1 VTERTYFL
9 AREELLN
16 VGFSRKAAR
25 QFEDMQMQVASS
37 DDTIQ
42 ANIEG
47 TTILKDATYLTLSA
61 NAELPNERVL
71 TLGSGLAFDLSTQG
85 TVKLDTTGLVR
96 AAGGH
101 TITLVGAGDSEVLMP
116 LAGRLATIANAETL
130 ENKTLASP
138 LLSDLV
144 NAIDDTAA
152 ASASVPVGGMYRNGS
167 ALMVRVA

>member
-1 VTERTYFL
+1 MTERTYFL
-9 AREELLN
+9 ARSELLD

-25 QFEDMQMQVASS
+25 QFEDMQMRVANAN
-37 DDTIQ
+37 DTIQ

-47 TTILKDATYLTLSA
+47 TDRIKDAVFLTLSP

-85 TVKLDTTGLVR
+85 RVKLDTTGLVR

-101 TITLVGAGDSEVLMP
+101 TITLVGGGESEVVMP
-116 LAGRLATIANAETL
+116 LGGILATRANAETL
-130 ENKTLASP
+130 ENKTLKAP
-138 LLSDLV
+138 RLSDIV
-144 NAIDDTAA
+144 NAADDAA
-152 ASASVPVGGMYRNGS
+152 AAGAGVPVGGMYRNGS